1 MRLKKNLGKINK
13 SIKLFVF
20 LFILGISA
28 YLLIIFIGYN
38 RFNKNEDD
46 LNQLSE
52 SMSGYVQ
59 TYINQFGEE
68 DLTDPED
75 LKKMNTWLSK
85 TFIVSE
91 KQKKILNYGFGVK
104 YYEKQNLYLFCLY
117 GADKK
122 ESFKNVV
129 TNNNIKKS
137 KELIVSTPSFLKYFS
152 NFSDY
157 DYILFAYYKN
167 GNCSNRKI
175 LYRFY
180 QDFLALNDSELNLI
194 TDYVQKF
201 KVKNENISIEK
212 RSYTVKNVF
221 FKYDDKKIS
230 LLCEKDSNNIELM
243 KIRDDLQNHF
253 NALKFRNFD
262 YGVFPVQ
269 VKVYET
275 KL

>member
-1 MRLKKNLGKINK
+1 MKLKKNLGKINK
-13 SIKLFVF
+13 SKLFVF
-20 LFILGISA
+20 LFILGISV

-68 DLTDPED
+68 DLRDPEN

-137 KELIVSTPSFLKYFS
+137 KELIVSTPSFLKYCS

-201 KVKNENISIEK
+201 KVKNENINIEK

-243 KIRDDLQNHF
+243 KIRDDLQNYF
-253 NALKFRNFD
+253 NALKLRNFD